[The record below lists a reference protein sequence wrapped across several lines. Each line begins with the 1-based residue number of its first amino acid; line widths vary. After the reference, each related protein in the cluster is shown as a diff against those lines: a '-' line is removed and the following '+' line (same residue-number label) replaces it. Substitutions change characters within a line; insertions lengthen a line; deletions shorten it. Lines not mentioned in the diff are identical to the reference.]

1 VAGSDRAGHQGTGGP
16 VVGGGAAGRSG
27 GRAKI
32 VAVVRNH
39 NGDSQDVRSIIDD
52 LHVQSTLTF
61 NGV

>member
-1 VAGSDRAGHQGTGGP
+1 
-16 VVGGGAAGRSG
+16 
-27 GRAKI
+27 